1 MPDLDSVT
9 DELFESEL
17 GIDGRAV
24 TLQLIREGRESRDY
38 PLDHTTQM
46 GGRTADGL
54 DELTR
59 AEVDAAL
66 REVDDLVAEFGLG

>member
-9 DELFESEL
+9 DELFETEL

-24 TLQLIREGRESRDY
+24 TLQFIREGRASRDY

-54 DELTR
+54 EELTR

-66 REVDDLVAEFGLG
+66 KEVDDLVAEFGLG